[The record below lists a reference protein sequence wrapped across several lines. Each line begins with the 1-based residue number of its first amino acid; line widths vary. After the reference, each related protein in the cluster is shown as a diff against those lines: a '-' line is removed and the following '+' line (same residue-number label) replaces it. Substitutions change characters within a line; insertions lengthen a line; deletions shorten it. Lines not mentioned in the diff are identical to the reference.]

1 MNRIVYILF
10 GTILLIFLAC
20 KPDSAVDKSKAISD
34 PALNNKNEETLGVDI
49 GAQVNIPGLR
59 AQALSILNH
68 RLKKHPETYQ
78 IIDHDLWEYKFVF
91 DGEMSPP
98 GKYKGVWID
107 FKEDHTYDYGNRDKV
122 EGAGRYNYHLDRG
135 ELVLVDN
142 DKTKKP
148 QEFTAKIAND
158 VMILQGTATY
168 NDRHIQMKL
177 ENVYDTIKNPRK

>member
-1 MNRIVYILF
+1 M
-10 GTILLIFLAC
+10 AC
-20 KPDSAVDKSKAISD
+20 KSDNISNNSSENQTKVNDS
-34 PALNNKNEETLGVDI
+34 ALNNKNEETLSVDI
-49 GAQVNIPGLR
+49 GAQLNIPGLR

-68 RLKKHPETYQ
+68 RLKKFPDTYQ

-91 DGEMSPP
+91 DGEISPP
-98 GKYKGVWID
+98 GKYNGVWID

-122 EGAGRYNYHLDRG
+122 EGSGRYNYHLDRS

-142 DKTKKP
+142 DKSKKP
-148 QEFTAKIAND
+148 EEYIAKIAND

-177 ENVYDTIKNPRK
+177 ENVLADIKKPRKE